1 MRKHNKLRV
10 WENSQ
15 VGLLWWSVGSRWGMK
30 GMKGWW
36 ERNDASKYWGTP
48 SGAWVDQMT
57 AGVMKEVFEWTWSIK
72 LGIIA
77 VTDNTEHSKHFTDD
91 EENTREYILI
101 LTRESDERNAAVRC
115 DPAVILCELGMS
127 DNFIESDICC
137 PSQFTLC
144 CCHHP
149 RVCKALRLS
158 PLIRRKRGRWRSF
171 VVLSK
176 SRRASEDR
184 KSNGTKLKSFRVLIW
199 IGSCPGRISEYWT
212 YPMNDLGLCV
222 EEMGLKISV
231 KGFTVYTFS
240 LQPPAVDWDTWL

>member
-1 MRKHNKLRV
+1 
-10 WENSQ
+10 
-15 VGLLWWSVGSRWGMK
+15 
-30 GMKGWW
+30 
-36 ERNDASKYWGTP
+36 
-48 SGAWVDQMT
+48 MT

-137 PSQFTLC
+137 PSQFTPC

-158 PLIRRKRGRWRSF
+158 PDQEKKRQ
-171 VVLSK
+171 VAELCCVEQK
-176 SRRASEDR
+176 QASERGQKKQRNQIEIFSCSDL
-184 KSNGTKLKSFRVLIW
+184 NRVVSRPHI
-199 IGSCPGRISEYWT
+199 
-212 YPMNDLGLCV
+212 
-222 EEMGLKISV
+222 
-231 KGFTVYTFS
+231 
-240 LQPPAVDWDTWL
+240 